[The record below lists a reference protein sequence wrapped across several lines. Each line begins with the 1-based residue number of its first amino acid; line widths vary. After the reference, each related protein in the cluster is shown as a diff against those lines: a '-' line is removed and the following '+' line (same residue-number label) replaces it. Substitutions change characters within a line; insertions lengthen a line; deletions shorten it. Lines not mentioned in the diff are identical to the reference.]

1 MEVTKEEVN
10 ELENKPVK
18 VILTEEVK
26 WGKNDWKDKQNLRN
40 LWDNIED
47 LMCVSLKS

>member
-10 ELENKPVK
+10 ELENKSVK
-18 VILTEEVK
+18 IILTEELK
-26 WGKNDWKDKQNLRN
+26 WGGNDWKDKQNLRN

-47 LMCVSLKS
+47 LMLVSLKF